1 MSFINNFVQGLA
13 TQVINTGLRKV
24 AGNLPGLNKA
34 TSYGGA
40 NLSDQLPLSPT
51 GNVKNY
57 TFPLD
62 VMSDPGLGNQGHYM
76 MFFINQQNHA
86 KISFKGKGGN
96 VSNVA
101 PALGPS
107 TQFNLDDP
115 RLDKLFKGM
124 TENRF
129 TDPLGSLRQ
138 NASDRL
144 SVQMSRAPTTKLN
157 TAIVMYMPSSV
168 TTGYSA
174 QYTDT
179 EIGFV
184 SRGAINA
191 YEKFS
196 QGQMRAGLTEIGNMD
211 QDLAKALTAMMLN
224 TAGSLPG
231 FAGLKAA
238 AEMRSGVVLSDRMEL
253 AFQGIDK
260 RTFQYEFKMSPK
272 SEQEAIEIKHI
283 INAFKINMLPEYE
296 GSDQHGRAL
305 IVPNTFEIE
314 YHYNGAQNNFLHKI
328 STCVLESMNVSYGG
342 DKYKTHAGIDGDGAP
357 PINTTLTLVFKELEL
372 ITREAALK
380 GF

>member
-1 MSFINNFVQGLA
+1 MPFINDFVQGTL

-76 MFFINQQNHA
+76 MFYINQQNHA
-86 KISFKGKGGN
+86 KMHFGGKN
-96 VSNVA
+96 NSARPDPTTSATND
-101 PALGPS
+101 
-107 TQFNLDDP
+107 NLDQ
-115 RLDKLFKGM
+115 LV
-124 TENRF
+124 
-129 TDPLGSLRQ
+129 SQSQ
-138 NASDRL
+138 NAVGLTNPIFRAHSKQYFKDRL
-144 SVQMSRAPTTKLN
+144 VVGVRRAPTTRLD
-157 TAIVMYMPSSV
+157 TAIAMYMPASV
-168 TTGYSA
+168 TTGHSA

-179 EIGFV
+179 EIGFM

-196 QGQMRAGLTEIGNMD
+196 NQGMAAGLTEIGNMD
-211 QDLAKALTAMMLN
+211 QDLAKALQNLMLN
-224 TAGSLPG
+224 TAGALPG
-231 FAGLKAA
+231 FGGLKAA

-260 RTFQYEFKMSPK
+260 RTFQYEFKMNPK
-272 SEQEAIEIKHI
+272 SEDEAKEIRNI
-283 INAFKINMLPEYE
+283 IHAFKVNMLPEFE
-296 GSDQHGRAL
+296 GSDSHGRAL
-305 IVPNTFEIE
+305 IVPNTFDIE
-314 YHYNGAQNNFLHKI
+314 YHWNGAENQFLHKI

-342 DKYKTHAGIDGDGAP
+342 DKYKTHAGVSGDGAP
-357 PINTTLTLVFKELEL
+357 PIDTTLSLTFKELEL
-372 ITREAALK
+372 ITREKASE

>member
-1 MSFINNFVQGLA
+1 MAFKSQF
-13 TQVINTGLRKV
+13 RKV
-24 AGNLPGLNKA
+24 NGNIPSFMHTPRYGETN
-34 TSYGGA
+34 TS
-40 NLSDQLPLSPT
+40 DTLPLAPKP
-51 GNVKNY
+51 NVQQL

-76 MFFINQQNHA
+76 MFFINQQDHA
-86 KISFKGKGGN
+86 KLQFGGKNNSVNGVPKKVN
-96 VSNVA
+96 KE
-101 PALGPS
+101 LD
-107 TQFNLDDP
+107 NLDDP
-115 RLDKLFKGM
+115 RVDEIFK
-124 TENRF
+124 NIS
-129 TDPLGSLRQ
+129 DPSQIAAAQ
-138 NASDRL
+138 NAADRL
-144 SVQMSRAPTTKLN
+144 SVGMRRAPTTKLN
-157 TAIVMYMPSSV
+157 TAIVMYMPASV

-196 QGQMRAGLTEIGNMD
+196 QGKMKAGLDEIGNLD
-211 QDLAKALTAMMLN
+211 QDLAKALTSMMLN
-224 TAGSLPG
+224 TAGALPG
-231 FAGLKAA
+231 LQGLKAA
-238 AEMRSGVVLSDRMEL
+238 AEMRSGVVMSDRMEL

-260 RTFQYEFKMSPK
+260 RSFQYEFKMSPK
-272 SEQEAIEIKHI
+272 SEDEAKEIRDI
-283 INAFKINMLPEYE
+283 INAFKFNMLPEYE

>member
-76 MFFINQQNHA
+76 MFYINQQNHA
-86 KISFKGKGGN
+86 KMHFGGKN
-96 VSNVA
+96 NSARPDPTTSATND
-101 PALGPS
+101 
-107 TQFNLDDP
+107 NLDQ
-115 RLDKLFKGM
+115 LV
-124 TENRF
+124 
-129 TDPLGSLRQ
+129 SQSQ
-138 NASDRL
+138 NAVGLTNPIFRAHSKQYFKDRL
-144 SVQMSRAPTTKLN
+144 VVGVRRAPTTRLD
-157 TAIVMYMPSSV
+157 TAIAMYMPASV
-168 TTGYSA
+168 TTGHSA

-179 EIGFV
+179 EIGFM

-196 QGQMRAGLTEIGNMD
+196 NQGMAAGLTEIGNMD
-211 QDLAKALTAMMLN
+211 QDLAKALQNLMLN
-224 TAGSLPG
+224 TAGALPG
-231 FAGLKAA
+231 FGGLKAA

-260 RTFQYEFKMSPK
+260 RTFQYEFKMNPK
-272 SEQEAIEIKHI
+272 SENEAKEIRNI
-283 INAFKINMLPEYE
+283 INAFKVNMLPEFE
-296 GSDQHGRAL
+296 GSDSHGRAL
-305 IVPNTFEIE
+305 IVPNTFDIE
-314 YHYNGAQNNFLHKI
+314 YHWNGAENQFLHKI
-328 STCVLESMNVSYGG
+328 STCVLESMSVSYGG
-342 DKYKTHAGIDGDGAP
+342 DKYKTHAGVSGDGAP
-357 PINTTLTLVFKELEL
+357 PIDTTLSLTFKELEL
-372 ITREAALK
+372 ITREKASE

>member
-1 MSFINNFVQGLA
+1 MALTSFIQGVA
-13 TQVINTGLRKV
+13 KQAINTSYRKISDNISN
-24 AGNLPGLNKA
+24 ARHTPR
-34 TSYGGA
+34 YGET
-40 NLSDQLPLSPT
+40 NTSDQLPLAPT
-51 GNVKNY
+51 PNVQHF

-62 VMSDPGLGNQGHYM
+62 VMADPGLGNQGHYM
-76 MFFINQQNHA
+76 MFFINQQDHA
-86 KISFKGKGGN
+86 KLSFGKGGV
-96 VSNVA
+96 VSNV
-101 PALGPS
+101 PKQVNKNLD
-107 TQFNLDDP
+107 NLDDP
-115 RLDKLFKGM
+115 RINDYFKGM
-124 TENRF
+124 TEKRF
-129 TDPLGSLRQ
+129 TDRGARSLRQ
-138 NASDRL
+138 AASDKL
-144 SVQMSRAPTTKLN
+144 SVGVSRAPTTKLN
-157 TAIVMYMPSSV
+157 TAIVMYMPASV

-184 SRGAINA
+184 ARGAVNA

-196 QGQMRAGLTEIGNMD
+196 QGKMKAGLTEIGNMD

-224 TAGSLPG
+224 TAGALPG
-231 FAGLKAA
+231 FSGVKAV

-272 SEQEAIEIKHI
+272 SEQEAIEIRNI
-283 INAFKINMLPEYE
+283 IRAFKLNMLPEYE

-357 PINTTLTLVFKELEL
+357 PIDTTLTLVFKELEL
-372 ITREAALK
+372 ITKEAAAK

>member
-1 MSFINNFVQGLA
+1 MAFKSQF
-13 TQVINTGLRKV
+13 RKV
-24 AGNLPGLNKA
+24 AGNIPHFMHTPRYGETN
-34 TSYGGA
+34 TS
-40 NLSDQLPLSPT
+40 DTLPLAPKP
-51 GNVKNY
+51 NVQHL

-76 MFFINQQNHA
+76 MFFINQQVHA
-86 KISFKGKGGN
+86 KLQFGGKNNSGRQRGVTSQSKIN
-96 VSNVA
+96 D
-101 PALGPS
+101 
-107 TQFNLDDP
+107 NLDHP
-115 RLDKLFKGM
+115 S
-124 TENRF
+124 ENIFSGYEGER
-129 TDPLGSLRQ
+129 SKI
-138 NASDRL
+138 ASTAINDYNRAL
-144 SVQMSRAPTTKLN
+144 VGIRRAPTTKLN
-157 TAIVMYMPSSV
+157 TAIVMYMPASV

-196 QGQMRAGLTEIGNMD
+196 QGKMKAGLDEIGNLD
-211 QDLAKALTAMMLN
+211 QDLAKALTSMMLN
-224 TAGSLPG
+224 TAGALPG
-231 FAGLKAA
+231 LQGLKAA
-238 AEMRSGVVLSDRMEL
+238 AEMRSGVVMSDRMEL

-260 RTFQYEFKMSPK
+260 RSFQYEFKMSPK
-272 SEQEAIEIKHI
+272 SEDEAKEIRDI
-283 INAFKINMLPEYE
+283 INAFKVNMLPEYE

-372 ITREAALK
+372 VTREAALK

>member
-1 MSFINNFVQGLA
+1 MSYINNFIQGLA

-76 MFFINQQNHA
+76 MFYINQQNHA
-86 KISFKGKGGN
+86 KMHFGGKN
-96 VSNVA
+96 NSARPDPTTSATND
-101 PALGPS
+101 
-107 TQFNLDDP
+107 NLDQ
-115 RLDKLFKGM
+115 LV
-124 TENRF
+124 
-129 TDPLGSLRQ
+129 SQSQ
-138 NASDRL
+138 NAVGLTNPIFRAHSKQYFKDRL
-144 SVQMSRAPTTKLN
+144 VVGVRRAPTTRLD
-157 TAIVMYMPSSV
+157 TAIAMYMPASV
-168 TTGYSA
+168 TTGHSA

-179 EIGFV
+179 EIGFM

-196 QGQMRAGLTEIGNMD
+196 NQGMAAGLTEIGNMD
-211 QDLAKALTAMMLN
+211 QDLAKALQNLMLN
-224 TAGSLPG
+224 TAGALPG
-231 FAGLKAA
+231 FGGLKAA

-260 RTFQYEFKMSPK
+260 RTFQYEFKMNPK
-272 SEQEAIEIKHI
+272 SEDEAKEIRNI
-283 INAFKINMLPEYE
+283 IHAFKVNMLPEFE
-296 GSDQHGRAL
+296 GSDSHGRAL
-305 IVPNTFEIE
+305 IVPNTFDIE
-314 YHYNGAQNNFLHKI
+314 YHWNGAENQFLHKI

-342 DKYKTHAGIDGDGAP
+342 DKYKTHAGVSGDGAP
-357 PINTTLTLVFKELEL
+357 PIDTTLSLTFKELEL
-372 ITREAALK
+372 ITREKASE

>member
-1 MSFINNFVQGLA
+1 MSYINNFIQGLA

-76 MFFINQQNHA
+76 MFYINQQNHA
-86 KISFKGKGGN
+86 KMHFGGKN
-96 VSNVA
+96 NSARPDPTTSATND
-101 PALGPS
+101 
-107 TQFNLDDP
+107 NLDQ
-115 RLDKLFKGM
+115 LV
-124 TENRF
+124 
-129 TDPLGSLRQ
+129 SQSQ
-138 NASDRL
+138 NAVGLTNPIFRAHSKQYFKDRL
-144 SVQMSRAPTTKLN
+144 VVGVRRAPTTRLD
-157 TAIVMYMPSSV
+157 TAIAMYMPASV
-168 TTGYSA
+168 TTGHSA

-179 EIGFV
+179 EIGFM

-196 QGQMRAGLTEIGNMD
+196 NQGMAAGLTEIGNMD
-211 QDLAKALTAMMLN
+211 QDLAKALQNLMLN
-224 TAGSLPG
+224 TAGALPG
-231 FAGLKAA
+231 FGGLKAA

-260 RTFQYEFKMSPK
+260 RTFQYEFKMNPK
-272 SEQEAIEIKHI
+272 SEDEAKEIRNI
-283 INAFKINMLPEYE
+283 IHAFKVNMLPEFE
-296 GSDQHGRAL
+296 GSDSHGRAL
-305 IVPNTFEIE
+305 IVPNTFDIE
-314 YHYNGAQNNFLHKI
+314 YHWNGAENQFLHKI

-342 DKYKTHAGIDGDGAP
+342 DKYKTHAGVSGDGAP
-357 PINTTLTLVFKELEL
+357 PIDTTLSLTFKELDL
-372 ITREAALK
+372 ITREKASE

>member
-76 MFFINQQNHA
+76 MFYINQQNHA
-86 KISFKGKGGN
+86 KMHFGGKN
-96 VSNVA
+96 NSARPDPTTSATND
-101 PALGPS
+101 
-107 TQFNLDDP
+107 NLDQ
-115 RLDKLFKGM
+115 LV
-124 TENRF
+124 
-129 TDPLGSLRQ
+129 SQSQ
-138 NASDRL
+138 NAVGLTNPIFRAHSKQYFKDRL
-144 SVQMSRAPTTKLN
+144 VVGVRRAPTTRLD
-157 TAIVMYMPSSV
+157 TAIAMYMPASV
-168 TTGYSA
+168 TTGHSA

-179 EIGFV
+179 EIGFM

-196 QGQMRAGLTEIGNMD
+196 QGKMKAGLTEIGNMD
-211 QDLAKALTAMMLN
+211 GDLAKALQGLMLN
-224 TAGSLPG
+224 TAGALPG
-231 FAGLKAA
+231 FGGLKAA

-260 RTFQYEFKMSPK
+260 RTFQYEFKMNPK
-272 SEQEAIEIKHI
+272 SEDEAKEIRSI
-283 INAFKINMLPEYE
+283 INAFKVNMLPEFE
-296 GSDQHGRAL
+296 GSDSHGRAL
-305 IVPNTFEIE
+305 IVPNTFDIE
-314 YHYNGAQNNFLHKI
+314 YHWNGAENQFLHKI
-328 STCVLESMNVSYGG
+328 STCVLESMSVSYGG
-342 DKYKTHAGIDGDGAP
+342 DKYKTHAGVSGDGAP
-357 PINTTLTLVFKELEL
+357 PIDTTLSLTFKELEL
-372 ITREAALK
+372 ITREKASE

>member
-1 MSFINNFVQGLA
+1 MSYINNFIQGLA

-76 MFFINQQNHA
+76 MFYINQQNHA
-86 KISFKGKGGN
+86 KMHFGGKN
-96 VSNVA
+96 NSARPDPTTSATND
-101 PALGPS
+101 
-107 TQFNLDDP
+107 NLDMSAIS
-115 RLDKLFKGM
+115 KLVGGDLSPGRARAQFGSISARNNAVIVGM
-124 TENRF
+124 R
-129 TDPLGSLRQ
+129 
-138 NASDRL
+138 
-144 SVQMSRAPTTKLN
+144 RAPTTRLA
-157 TAIVMYMPSSV
+157 TAISMYMPSTV
-168 TTGYSA
+168 TTGYST

-179 EIGFV
+179 KIGFMSV
-184 SRGAINA
+184 GAINA
-191 YEKFS
+191 YEQFA
-196 QGQMRAGLTEIGNMD
+196 QGSIRGGLDEIGNLSG
-211 QDLAKALTAMMLN
+211 DLAKSITGLMLT
-224 TAGSLPG
+224 TAGALPG
-231 FAGLKAA
+231 FDGVKAT

-253 AFQGIDK
+253 AFKGIDK

-272 SEQEAIEIKHI
+272 SETEAKEIKDI
-283 INAFKINMLPEYE
+283 IKAFKFNMLPEYE

-305 IVPNTFEIE
+305 IVPNTFDIK
-314 YHYNGAQNNFLHKI
+314 YMYNGNENNFLHKI

-342 DKYKTHAGIDGDGAP
+342 DKYKTHAGTDDGAP
-357 PINTTLTLVFKELEL
+357 AIQTTLSLTFKELEL
-372 ITREAALK
+372 ITRKKADE

>member
-1 MSFINNFVQGLA
+1 MSFINDFVQGLA

-76 MFFINQQNHA
+76 MFYINQQNHA
-86 KISFKGKGGN
+86 KMHFGGKN
-96 VSNVA
+96 NSARPDPTTSATND
-101 PALGPS
+101 
-107 TQFNLDDP
+107 NLDQ
-115 RLDKLFKGM
+115 LV
-124 TENRF
+124 
-129 TDPLGSLRQ
+129 SQSQ
-138 NASDRL
+138 NAVGLTNPIFRAHSKQYFKDRL
-144 SVQMSRAPTTKLN
+144 VVGVRRAPTTRLD
-157 TAIVMYMPSSV
+157 TAIAMYMPASV
-168 TTGYSA
+168 TTGHSA

-179 EIGFV
+179 EIGFM

-196 QGQMRAGLTEIGNMD
+196 NQGMAAGLTEIGNMD
-211 QDLAKALTAMMLN
+211 QDLAKALQNLMLN
-224 TAGSLPG
+224 TAGALPG
-231 FAGLKAA
+231 FGGLKAA

-260 RTFQYEFKMSPK
+260 RTFQYEFKMNPK
-272 SEQEAIEIKHI
+272 SEDEAKEIRNI
-283 INAFKINMLPEYE
+283 IHAFKVNMLPEFE
-296 GSDQHGRAL
+296 GSDSHGRAL
-305 IVPNTFEIE
+305 IVPNTFDIE
-314 YHYNGAQNNFLHKI
+314 YHWNGAENQFLHKI

-342 DKYKTHAGIDGDGAP
+342 DKYKTHAGVSGDGAP
-357 PINTTLTLVFKELEL
+357 PIDTTLSLTFKELEL
-372 ITREAALK
+372 ITREKASE